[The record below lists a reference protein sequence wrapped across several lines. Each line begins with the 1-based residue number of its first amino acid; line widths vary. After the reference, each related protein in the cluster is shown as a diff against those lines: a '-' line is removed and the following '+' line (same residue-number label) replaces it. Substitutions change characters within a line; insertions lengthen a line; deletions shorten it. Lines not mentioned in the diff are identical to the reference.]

1 MCIRDRWYIIPL
13 QSWIKGFHNH
23 EYTNFPF
30 FFLAKIFYVYSVNFV
45 MYLYQWFKKK
55 KLRDLN
61 NIKLLPSCGIILF
74 FKSDFFGNLCWF
86 KKTDRKRNK
95 ISGRICAVFY
105 FYFRK
110 IEGKY
115 HRHFSVMN
123 DIFFFFIYEMLWFL
137 FTV

>member
-1 MCIRDRWYIIPL
+1 MVAIMGISEHFATTTTNIRI
-13 QSWIKGFHNH
+13 FH
-23 EYTNFPF
+23 F

-45 MYLYQWFKKK
+45 MYLYQWFLKK
-55 KLRDLN
+55 KLRDFN

-123 DIFFFFIYEMLWFL
+123 DIFFFIYEMLWFL